1 MLPYTLNIYFLMVFV
16 KAKQI
21 YQIELFCQCSLA
33 RESFLSFF
41 KILKIEPVDVK
52 TFTDGVLLLI

>member
-1 MLPYTLNIYFLMVFV
+1 MVFV

-41 KILKIEPVDVK
+41 KILKIEPADVK